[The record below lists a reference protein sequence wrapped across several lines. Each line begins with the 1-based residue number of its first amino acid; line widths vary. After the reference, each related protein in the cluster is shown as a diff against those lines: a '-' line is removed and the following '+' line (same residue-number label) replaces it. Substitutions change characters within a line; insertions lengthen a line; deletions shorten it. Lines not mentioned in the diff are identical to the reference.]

1 MCPIRADGFLG
12 HVKTIGHIVS
22 FQYDTSGS
30 GYIEMTS
37 YLTALLV
44 LTMVVLATVLI
55 PFISIHFFVDEINVI
70 PNGGAIITT
79 TAFRTRLWASLLGL
93 TFIGFPAGKAVSAGD
108 TSVADILSSYGDH
121 WIMYSTIFILL
132 VGLIAGLLARNP
144 HCGAMAAATGF
155 LGCTWLGAYM
165 TPDILTIFLNA
176 QIASV
181 ELTNLTSSLIIS
193 QLLGGGAGAILSAVM
208 GAIGGA
214 LMEQR
219 RNAHRESLGVVNPQV
234 NGRPRLRIAPTLL
247 TANGSRSNEASKW
260 SSCPQCGS
268 KLIWLFEKGQYH
280 CGNCSSL
287 NN

>member
-1 MCPIRADGFLG
+1 
-12 HVKTIGHIVS
+12 
-22 FQYDTSGS
+22 
-30 GYIEMTS
+30 
-37 YLTALLV
+37 
-44 LTMVVLATVLI
+44 LATVLV
-55 PFISIHFFVDEINVI
+55 PFISIHFFVDEIDVL
-70 PNGGAIITT
+70 PNEGAIIPT

-108 TSVADILSSYGDH
+108 DSVADILSSYGDH

-132 VGLIAGLLARNP
+132 VGLIAGIAARNP

-165 TPDILTIFLNA
+165 TPDILAFFLDA

-181 ELTNLTSSLIIS
+181 ELTNLTSSLMIS

-219 RNAHRESLGVVNPQV
+219 RNAHRESLGVMSPRI
-234 NGRPRLRIAPTLL
+234 NGRPRFRITPTPL
-247 TANGSRSNEASKW
+247 TVNASRRSEGDASRW
-260 SSCPQCGS
+260 SSCPRCGS
-268 KLIWLFEKGQYH
+268 RLVWLFEKGQYH
-280 CGNCSSL
+280 CGNCSITP
-287 NN
+287 